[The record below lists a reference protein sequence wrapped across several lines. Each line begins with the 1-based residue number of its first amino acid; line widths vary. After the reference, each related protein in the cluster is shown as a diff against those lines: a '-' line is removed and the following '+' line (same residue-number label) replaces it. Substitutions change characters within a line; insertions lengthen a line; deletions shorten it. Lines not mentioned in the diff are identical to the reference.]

1 MKRII
6 SITAAIILLLNTLAG
21 LNLNVF
27 ANENRKVT
35 GVQMTFADLVEN
47 RDGYFSWDYDE
58 NDVEHEYFRYNV
70 RPCCPGNTLTFIY
83 SDGTSEHYSCVTDE
97 EGYGDTGY
105 WFRDDNGNW
114 LSYDIERKISVTDDQ
129 SSGNPWGSGEH
140 TVTVRYGDEYYD
152 DYIIESYAAVKI
164 VENPIASVDFD
175 YNYNLTEGVDG
186 DVCHDEDDNL
196 YFSYDTS
203 PFKTGNVIT
212 FNYRDGRKE
221 VYTCEYDDNE
231 DSYYAYSYVFINDE
245 GEVLVTSD
253 NDEELYC
260 EEQYN
265 NKFSYGEN
273 YVNIRVNLL
282 GYRGILTVPVTV
294 VPNPVG
300 SIAFTPCEPI
310 VYKEYFGGRFSRDYD
325 NNEYYYYN
333 DFETLEEY
341 VYKSGSKLTLNY
353 TDSTS
358 KEFTYNEETQKFA
371 AADGE
376 ELTQYIYCYADQDK
390 NHWVKGE
397 NNSFTVRCFARET
410 AVPVEITDN
419 GLERIEYHQAG
430 EREMIVSN
438 GQAFKNETWDNLKE
452 DTVELFFD
460 DGTSM
465 LFKFDEGDSR
475 SEFVCGRE
483 SIEPSRILNDD
494 GDFSSVQPGE
504 TYSFKYSYLGVP
516 VTGATCTVKAPDV
529 SNVEFIVNDNKIY
542 KNRRKKYKY
551 PTIEHKTGNILRVTF
566 TGGNVKEYVCSKD
579 GKFTAED
586 GSRINEKAFSYGT
599 TQEGTWDTGI
609 HQMYVSYYGI
619 TAYYDVEIR
628 EKEDTNHGEIRL
640 DTYIGVDFDE
650 TDISHSYTFTPSKS
664 GEYEFWCWCDYSACP
679 VIGTLYLDGEKLI
692 EGNGEYGDF
701 NFTYYCEKG
710 KTYLFV
716 LKTSYNSECEY
727 TIRVKEP
734 PHVHSYTEI
743 VTAPTC
749 TKGGYTTYTCEC
761 GDSYIGN
768 ETKATGHTVIIVD
781 AAVSP
786 TFKKAGKTEGSHC
799 AICGAVLTKQTAIPK
814 LKAAKLKSLTGGKSS
829 FTAKWNKVKGVDGY
843 QLQYSLS
850 KKFKSKKTVTVK
862 SAKSIK
868 KTVKKL
874 KAKKTYYVRIRA
886 YKTVSGKKLY
896 SKWSKAEKA
905 ATK

>member
-27 ANENRKVT
+27 ANENGTVSDI
-35 GVQMTFADLVEN
+35 QATFADLTEN
-47 RDGYFSWDYDE
+47 RDGYFDWDYDE
-58 NDVEHEYFRYNV
+58 NDVGHEYFRYNV
-70 RPCCPGNTLTFIY
+70 SLSEPGNTLTVFY
-83 SDGTSEHYSCVTDE
+83 SDGTSEYYTYASDE
-97 EGYGDTGY
+97 DC
-105 WFRDDNGNW
+105 FCDADGNK
-114 LSYDIERKISVTDDQ
+114 LPSDIMYNLSVTDDQ
-129 SSGNPWGSGEH
+129 SSDNPWGLGEH
-140 TVTVRYGDEYYD
+140 TVTVRYGYEYYD
-152 DYIIESYAAVKI
+152 DYIVESHATIKI

-186 DVCHDEDDNL
+186 DIRYDEDDNP
-196 YFSYDTS
+196 YFNYNLS
-203 PFKTGNVIT
+203 PFKAGNVIT
-212 FNYRDGRKE
+212 FNYRDGHKE

-273 YVNIRVNLL
+273 DVNIRINLL

-294 VPNPVG
+294 VPNPVE
-300 SIAFTPCEPI
+300 SIAFTPGEP
-310 VYKEYFGGRFSRDYD
+310 VVLKEYFGGRFSRDYD
-325 NNEYYYYN
+325 NNEYYYYD

-341 VYKSGSKLTLNY
+341 VYKNGSRLTLNY
-353 TDSTS
+353 TEGGS
-358 KEFTYNEETQKFA
+358 KEFTYNEETQEFA

-376 ELTQYIYCYADQDK
+376 ELTQSIWCYADQQEK
-390 NHWVKGE
+390 HWVKGE
-397 NNSFTVRCFARET
+397 NNSFTVSCYGRET
-410 AVPVEITDN
+410 VVPVEITDN

-430 EREMIVSN
+430 EREIIVSD
-438 GQAFKNETWDNLKE
+438 GQAFKNETWDNLNE
-452 DTVELFFD
+452 DTVELFFS

-483 SIEPSRILNDD
+483 SIEPSRILNDG

-516 VTGATCTVKAPDV
+516 VTGATCTVKAADI
-529 SNVEFIVNDNKIY
+529 SNVELIVNDNKIY

-566 TGGNVKEYVCSKD
+566 TGGNVKDYVCSKD

-586 GSRINEKAFSYGT
+586 GSTINEKAFSYGT
-599 TQEGTWDTGI
+599 TQEGTWDVGI

-628 EKEDTNHGEIRL
+628 EKEDTNHGEIEL
-640 DTYIGVDFDE
+640 NTYIGVNFDK
-650 TDISHSYTFTPSKS
+650 TDWSHSYNFIPSKS
-664 GEYEFWCWCDYSACP
+664 GNYDFLVYNDWGPC
-679 VIGTLYLDGEKLI
+679 ILTGTLYLDGEILTEK
-692 EGNGEYGDF
+692 NGDWLK
-701 NFTYYCEKG
+701 FTYYCEEG
-710 KTYLFV
+710 KTYIFALRSTYENKCGFELTV
-716 LKTSYNSECEY
+716 RET
-727 TIRVKEP
+727 
-734 PHVHSYTEI
+734 PHVHSYTET

-786 TFKKAGKTEGSHC
+786 TFKKAGKTEGSHSPTRT
-799 AICGAVLTKQTAIPK
+799 GL
-814 LKAAKLKSLTGGKSS
+814 SLNTSYQAESNSEAEGGK
-829 FTAKWNKVKGVDGY
+829 A
-843 QLQYSLS
+843 
-850 KKFKSKKTVTVK
+850 
-862 SAKSIK
+862 
-868 KTVKKL
+868 
-874 KAKKTYYVRIRA
+874 
-886 YKTVSGKKLY
+886 
-896 SKWSKAEKA
+896 
-905 ATK
+905 